1 MKEVVIYSD
10 GACANNQVRNNNRG
24 GWAAI
29 LKFGK
34 HEREISGGEKN
45 TTNNRMELTGVIE
58 GLKLLKEQC
67 SVTIYSDSSYVVN
80 AFKNGWIENWKKNG
94 WRTSNKKPVENQDL
108 WQELI
113 GLTEKHACAFVHVKG
128 HAENVYNNRC
138 DELARRECV

>member
-10 GACANNQVRNNNRG
+10 GACANNQERNNNRG

-29 LKFGK
+29 LKYGK
-34 HEREISGGEKN
+34 HEREVSGGEKN

-113 GLTEKHACAFVHVKG
+113 GLTEKHSCVFVHVKG